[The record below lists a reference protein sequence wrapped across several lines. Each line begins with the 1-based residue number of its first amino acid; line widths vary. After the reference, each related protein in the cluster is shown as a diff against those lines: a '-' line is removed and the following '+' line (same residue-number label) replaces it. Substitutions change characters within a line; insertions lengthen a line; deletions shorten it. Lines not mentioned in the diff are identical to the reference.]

1 MFVFDI
7 ETLGKGSDSVILSMA
22 AVHFDPIAKTS
33 PDEMRAN
40 AFFVKLHVEDQVK
53 RLGRKMEKGALDWW
67 AKQCDNAKK
76 VSLIPTENDMPLECA
91 LDCLEDWAKQM
102 DPDNKCIVWARG
114 NLDQLVIDCAEEKLE
129 REHIWPYNRW
139 RDVRTA
145 IDMMYDTSNGYCKV
159 DYPGFDPALHITK
172 HNPIDDCVFDAMQL
186 MYGVKQ

>member
-33 PDEMRAN
+33 PDEMRKN
-40 AFFVKLHVEDQVK
+40 AFFAKLQVEDQVK
-53 RLGRKMEKGALDWW
+53 RLGRKMEKGALEWW
-67 AKQCDNAKK
+67 AKQCDNAKRA
-76 VSLIPTENDMPLECA
+76 SLTPSEQDVTLELA
-91 LDCLEDWAKQM
+91 LDWLQEYSDRM
-102 DPDNKCIVWARG
+102 DPEGKCIIWARG

-129 REHIWPYNRW
+129 REHVWPYPRW

-159 DYPGFDPALHITK
+159 DYPGFDSALHITK
-172 HNPIDDCVFDAMQL
+172 HNPIDDCILDAMQL
-186 MYGVKQ
+186 MYGVKE